1 VSTITFFSALE
12 MEEGKRR
19 FAEKCRYSCTVS
31 VAIRSSDCV
40 TYAYTSI
47 NKHKKQKKEK
57 KQVSDPRAGK
67 IPRTKTSE
75 RDKHMKYSSLLPGQ
89 ASVLQNRDPLTM
101 QKPKKPWQKIER
113 VSRAY
118 YRSSIAQGVL
128 PVSIE
133 QNFSTVYS
141 VLRQS
146 TCDIQQQHM
155 SSPHQYE
162 KESSR

>member
-1 VSTITFFSALE
+1 MPI
-12 MEEGKRR
+12 
-19 FAEKCRYSCTVS
+19 
-31 VAIRSSDCV
+31 DP
-40 TYAYTSI
+40 SI
-47 NKHKKQKKEK
+47 NKDKKQKKK
-57 KQVSDPRAGK
+57 KQVSDPRAEK

-75 RDKHMKYSSLLPGQ
+75 RDKHIKYSSLLPGQ
-89 ASVLQNRDPLTM
+89 ASVLQKRDPSTM

-146 TCDIQQQHM
+146 TSENIKQCGFPTPTRSHDSHDRPRFRVSCNERIQVAD
-155 SSPHQYE
+155 
-162 KESSR
+162 